1 MVLLLKD
8 AALDA
13 FAGAGYAVPGFDR
26 DEMRTR
32 SEAEPVWLH
41 IGAGNL
47 FRSFHARIAQTL
59 LDRGLSHTGI
69 HLLDTRD
76 PARVAHFHEIDD
88 LFIDVVMKA
97 DGSLQ
102 PTVVG
107 SVARSMHV
115 ASPRSADWSATSRIA
130 ASPSLQ
136 LITLAVTEK
145 AYAVS
150 AATPDPAHAR
160 TAMELLTALLLAR
173 FHAGAA
179 PIAVVSTDNF
189 AGNGDRVAEAI
200 RRVAEAWL
208 TAGAVPRTFIDYL
221 DDERRVAFP
230 NTMIDRITP
239 MPDPAVGSALAE
251 HFDLGDARLRER
263 PGGGRLADFS
273 NTEEFNLLVIEDD
286 FPNGRPPF
294 EAAGVLL
301 TDRATVDRV
310 EKMKVG
316 ACLNPLHTAMAVFG
330 CLLGYTSISA
340 EARDPDISSMVRRL
354 AEDEALPAVDPPGII
369 DPQAFLDDVLE
380 RRLVNPGI
388 PDTPQRI
395 ATDTSHKLEA
405 RFGHT
410 IDFAASSGADGR
422 LRYVPLT
429 IAAWIRYLL
438 GVDDE
443 GRTFIVSPD
452 PFLERLRDRL
462 RDVRWD
468 RPDSLGDA
476 ARSVLADREIFGTDL
491 SSTAFA
497 DTVETQ
503 LRLLLAGPGAVRT
516 TLHRAVASAPLI
528 HEGVSV

>member
-8 AALDA
+8 AAMGE
-13 FAGAGYAVPGFDR
+13 FARAGYSVPGFDR
-26 DEMRTR
+26 GDMRTR

-59 LDRGLSHTGI
+59 LDRGLSRTGI

-76 PARVAHFHEIDD
+76 PARVARFHEIDD
-88 LFIDVVMKA
+88 LFVDVVLKT
-97 DGSLQ
+97 DGSIH

-107 SVARSMHV
+107 SVARSLHV
-115 ASPRSADWSATSRIA
+115 VSPLSEDWTETCRIA
-130 ASPSLQ
+130 AAPSLR
-136 LITLAVTEK
+136 LISLAVTEK
-145 AYAVS
+145 AYAVNAVIANPAE
-150 AATPDPAHAR
+150 AAS
-160 TAMELLTALLLAR
+160 AMELLTALLLAR
-173 FHAGAA
+173 FRSGAA

-189 AGNGDRVAEAI
+189 AGNGDRVAGAVRAI
-200 RRVAEAWL
+200 ADAWLAADVAERA
-208 TAGAVPRTFIDYL
+208 FIDYL
-221 DDERRVAFP
+221 DDDRRVAFP
-230 NTMIDRITP
+230 STMIDRITP
-239 MPDPAVGSALAE
+239 MPDPAVASMLAE
-251 HFDLGDARLRER
+251 RFDLGDARIRNR
-263 PGGGRLADFS
+263 PGGTPLADFS

-301 TDRATVDRV
+301 ADRETVDRV

-340 EARDPDISSMVRRL
+340 EARDPDIASMIRRL

-369 DPQAFLDDVLE
+369 DPQVFLDDVLE
-380 RRLVNPGI
+380 RRLINPGL

-410 IDFAASSGADGR
+410 IRFAARSGADGR
-422 LRYVPLT
+422 LRYVPLV

-438 GVDDE
+438 GIDDE
-443 GRTFIVSPD
+443 GRAFVVSPD

-462 RDVRWD
+462 SDVRWD
-468 RPDSLGDA
+468 RPATLGDA
-476 ARSVLADREIFGTDL
+476 ARCILAERDIFGTDF
-491 SSTAFA
+491 SSSALA

-503 LRLLLAGPGAVRT
+503 LRSLLAGPGAVRD
-516 TLHRAVASAPLI
+516 TLHRAVASAPLN
-528 HEGVSV
+528 HEGVPA